1 MAVVEMWPVWG
12 GRGCNMTNCFRKY
25 NMLIVLSSCLLYPI
39 IITKSLNY
47 VLNQNVNVTKQATFA
62 LSINLYLLQQH
73 KWNTIIVRPCH
84 D

>member
-47 VLNQNVNVTKQATFA
+47 VLNQNVTKKKCDK
-62 LSINLYLLQQH
+62 SINLYLLQQH
-73 KWNTIIVRPCH
+73 KWNTIIVQPCH